1 MKIRN
6 TSPKG
11 KWLHVKKNGYTEKV
25 WLAGYST
32 IDLPYVTSRND
43 LNLNAHEEAI
53 IHAEEVLGREV
64 DNIQDIFK
72 YSVNVIELGSGGTS
86 SLSAST
92 VSINEGMN
100 LSFEIHPETNYYL
113 SSYTINSVS
122 YLSSVSNT
130 SASTINSVI
139 ANIQEDKEVRI
150 GFAVFGS

>member
-53 IHAEEVLGREV
+53 IHAEKALGHEV

-72 YSVNVIELGSGGTS
+72 YSVNVIAMGSGGTS

-100 LSFEIHPETNYYL
+100 LSFEIYQKDYNYI
-113 SSYTINSVS
+113 SAYTINSVS
-122 YLSSVSNT
+122 YLSSIGNT
-130 SASTINSVI
+130 SARTISSTIT
-139 ANIQEDKEVRI
+139 NIQEDKEVRI
-150 GFAVFGS
+150 GFAVWGY